1 MCHPSLRRLI
11 TVSFF
16 VCLALSSQTLRADD
30 KPNPAASQ
38 SKEHP
43 NSIVLIKHTLKDP
56 GTNNIDSHTL
66 LAPKG
71 WNVTGSAWWGGA
83 NFYNIYPSQDVKI
96 TSPDGVEVHIGPSM
110 ALYDYIPSPQGAQYG
125 GQRPEE
131 WTAQNG
137 VLVLHAPAD
146 MDAWKKLFKDQLL
159 PRTYPDA
166 TDIKVQAPVV
176 VPELTQIM
184 QKQLAPIRDQAN
196 QMNQQNQQMGVQ
208 MFSQV
213 DGAFLAVNSTYT
225 IHNQKWEQLN
235 IFGVAY
241 YVTDLPTG
249 RTINWGVEP
258 TVAFRAHKGELE
270 KNMPLLMAVANS
282 IQPTAPWARMKA
294 DHIAKMNQ
302 IAAQGVAD
310 RSRIIAES
318 NREISRI
325 INEGYDQRQASM
337 DRTHKQF
344 VNAIREVDD
353 FVTTSGVGT
362 SGGEP
367 VQLPS
372 YYDHIFTNGDQYILT
387 NDANYNPNADP
398 AVNNQ
403 NWEQMQRANP

>member
-1 MCHPSLRRLI
+1 MHHSTTHGICVISLLSFACAWSYPALAQNNGNLTAQKSAAPSGSI
-11 TVSFF
+11 T
-16 VCLALSSQTLRADD
+16 
-30 KPNPAASQ
+30 
-38 SKEHP
+38 
-43 NSIVLIKHTLKDP
+43 LIKHALKDP

-83 NFYNIYPSQDVKI
+83 NLYNIFPSQDVKI
-96 TSPDGVEVHIGPSM
+96 SSPGGVEVHIGPSM

-125 GQRPEE
+125 GQRPQE

-137 VLVLHAPAD
+137 VLVLYLPSD
-146 MDAWKKLFKDQLL
+146 LDGWQSLFQNQLL
-159 PRTYPDA
+159 PKTYPDA
-166 TDIKVQAPVV
+166 TEIKVQMPVI
-176 VPELTQIM
+176 VPELTQVM
-184 QKQLAPIRDQAN
+184 QQQLAPMRDQAN

-208 MFSQV
+208 MFSMV

-235 IFGVAY
+235 ILGVAY

-282 IQPTAPWARMKA
+282 IRPTQQWAAMKA

-302 IAAQGVAD
+302 IAAKGAAD
-310 RSRIIAES
+310 RSRIIADS

-325 INEGYDQRQASM
+325 INEGYEQRQASM
-337 DRTHKQF
+337 DRTHHQF

-353 FVTTSGVGT
+353 FVTTSGVGGHGT
-362 SGGEP
+362 DP

-372 YYDHIFTNGDQYILT
+372 YYDHIYTNGDQYILT

-398 AVNNQ
+398 
-403 NWEQMQRANP
+403 R